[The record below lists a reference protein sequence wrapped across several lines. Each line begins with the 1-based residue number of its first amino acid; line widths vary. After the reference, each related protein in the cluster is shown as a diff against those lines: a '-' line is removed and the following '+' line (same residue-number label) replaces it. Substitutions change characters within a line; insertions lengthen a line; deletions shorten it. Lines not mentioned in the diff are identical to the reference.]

1 MYRLPTVAA
10 LCLTAVVA
18 FGQDTPPSAPPPGGP
33 GIERLALL
41 LDLDEGQKAA
51 VQKVLTDQREQMK
64 AERKQAHDSGTRPT
78 REEMKA
84 KFEAEHAATIEKLR
98 PILSDVQLKKFE
110 ALTDRPMGPPP
121 HGFRGGK
128 RPADPAASSS
138 SSSSN

>member
-1 MYRLPTVAA
+1 MYRIPTLAA
-10 LCLTAVVA
+10 LCLTATLA
-18 FGQDTPPSAPPPGGP
+18 FGQDTTPPAQPPGGP

-41 LDLDEGQKAA
+41 LDLDAGQQAA
-51 VQKVLTDQREQMK
+51 VQKVLAEQREQMK

-84 KFEAEHAATIEKLR
+84 HFQAEHAAVVEKLR

-121 HGFRGGK
+121 GMRGN
-128 RPADPAASSS
+128 RPAKTDSTKAQ
-138 SSSSN
+138 